1 MLSIGEFAR
10 LGGVSVR
17 TLHHY
22 EDVGVLEPVS
32 VNQKNGYRS
41 YSAHQLPRL
50 HRIIALKELGLS
62 LSQLRPMLDE
72 LSPATLRGMLL
83 MKRME
88 LEDQVNADQS
98 RLARVEQRLR
108 SIERE
113 DAMEWEI
120 LLKDVP
126 EQRVAAVR
134 VDRAGLS
141 FGNLDETWHEELG
154 VAFFTLAERLDAAGA
169 TDHGPAFSFYQLRE
183 DGDLIPHVA
192 VDLGGSTL
200 AGDDVIHLTLA
211 AVKVVSTVI
220 DYTGAVSHQTVGP
233 IYGDLARWAEDHGYD
248 VVGPGRD
255 ILISLDDGVVME
267 HQLPVTTRSAPDSS
281 RPAVSTGGPQVQATR
296 LTGPRADSGDG

>member
-22 EDVGVLEPVS
+22 EDVALLEPAY
-32 VNQKNGYRS
+32 VNPKNGYRS

-62 LSQLRPMLDE
+62 LHQLRPILDE
-72 LSPATLRGMLL
+72 LSPATLQGMLL

-88 LEDQVNADQS
+88 LEERVSADQS

-113 DAMEWEI
+113 DIMECEI

-126 EQRVAAVR
+126 EQRVAAIR
-134 VDRAGLS
+134 VDRPNLS
-141 FGNLDETWHEELG
+141 FESLDDSWLDDLG
-154 VAFFTLAERLDAAGA
+154 AAFFTLAERLVAAGV
-169 TDHGPAFSFYQLRE
+169 TDHGPAFSFYQIGRG
-183 DGDLIPHVA
+183 GDLIPHVA
-192 VDLGGSTL
+192 VEIGELSL
-200 AGDDVIHLTLA
+200 AGDDVINTTLSPT
-211 AVKVVSTVI
+211 KVVSTVL
-220 DYTGAVSHQTVGP
+220 DYTDTVSHQTVGP
-233 IYGDLARWAEDHGYD
+233 IYGELARWAEDHGYD
-248 VVGPGRD
+248 VKGPGRD

-267 HQLPVTTRSAPDSS
+267 HQLPVTDR
-281 RPAVSTGGPQVQATR
+281 
-296 LTGPRADSGDG
+296 